1 MSLTISGI
9 QYAAFGS
16 NSNASSVLLTSKII
30 IYGFCN
36 GTSTA
41 TSSVIS
47 LAASNMSSVSTDYW
61 TIVMTIKGNSL
72 DNSDTYTIYYYGI

>member
-9 QYAAFGS
+9 AYAAFGS

-61 TIVMTIKGNSL
+61 TIVMTIKGNTT
-72 DNSDTYTIYYYGI
+72 DNSDTYTIFYYGI

>member
-1 MSLTISGI
+1 MTVSGI
-9 QYAAFGS
+9 SFGSFGS
-16 NSNASSVLLTSKII
+16 NSNASSVLLGSKII

-41 TSSVIS
+41 TSAVIS

-61 TIVMTIKGNSL
+61 TIVMTIKGNTS
-72 DNSDTYTIYYYGI
+72 DNSDTYTIFYYGI